1 MVKKYF
7 RLPLRTY
14 FTFLF
19 CVILFLSCLLSIV
32 LVLGIYSVFYKD
44 IPTKESLYVLSFCT
58 CLLTFLFGALSM
70 WFGAYHLT
78 KPIVELNQ
86 VVKAV
91 AQGDYSHTIVRKQSL
106 RKDADYLN
114 EIDELAESFNSMTGT
129 LSRTDRI
136 QKDFVSNVS
145 HEFKTPLASLVSIA
159 ELLENGALSEEE
171 EKTLLTLLKSESL
184 RLSNL
189 STTLLDL
196 SHLDYLDKMP
206 LNEIVRIDE
215 QIRHALILITEKWTE
230 KEIDLTFDA
239 PATSIRTNA
248 DWLMM
253 IWINLIENA
262 VKYSSDRVHLEICL
276 RDKGDFVEVVISDDG
291 IGMSKEE
298 IEHIFDPFYQADDSR
313 HISGNGLGLALV
325 KRILTLMEADISYQ
339 SQKGQGTQ
347 VKLSLPKK

>member
-106 RKDADYLN
+106 RRDADYLN
-114 EIDELAESFNSMTGT
+114 EIDELTESFNSMTST
-129 LSRTDRI
+129 LSRTDRM

-253 IWINLIENA
+253 IWINLIKNA
-262 VKYSSDRVHLEICL
+262 VKYSSWKFAFGIRA
-276 RDKGDFVEVVISDDG
+276 IS
-291 IGMSKEE
+291 
-298 IEHIFDPFYQADDSR
+298 
-313 HISGNGLGLALV
+313 
-325 KRILTLMEADISYQ
+325 
-339 SQKGQGTQ
+339 
-347 VKLSLPKK
+347 